1 MIFETEFFRGS
12 VSAQVV
18 DNCLSAR
25 AVPPVPPFRGCFG
38 LFVSKYASSYYYCFL
53 FILLITMSSPV
64 ELYVYD
70 LSNGMARQLSAQL
83 TGRQI
88 DGIWYTLLSYY
99 HLHPSL
105 NCTLYRHTS
114 VVVFGKEV
122 FYGQGIDTSLP
133 GRSHVSNHSLKI
145 QL

>member
-1 MIFETEFFRGS
+1 
-12 VSAQVV
+12 
-18 DNCLSAR
+18 
-25 AVPPVPPFRGCFG
+25 
-38 LFVSKYASSYYYCFL
+38 
-53 FILLITMSSPV
+53 MSSPV

-88 DGIWYTLLSYY
+88 DGIWYSLLFYN
-99 HLHPSL
+99 LHPLL

-122 FYGQGIDTSLP
+122 FYGGGINTTLP
-133 GRSHVSNHSLKI
+133 GRSHVSNHFPKI
-145 QL
+145 RF